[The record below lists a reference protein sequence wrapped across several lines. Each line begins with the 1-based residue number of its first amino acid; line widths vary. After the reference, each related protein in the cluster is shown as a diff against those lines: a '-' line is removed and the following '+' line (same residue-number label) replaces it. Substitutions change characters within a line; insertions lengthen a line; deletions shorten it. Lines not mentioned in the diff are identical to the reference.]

1 MKTAAFTVHATEQQ
15 SARWKMAAAAGDYAS
30 VGSWLSQAA
39 DTYLRQLAKSGLPRP
54 LAWHKGRFVAV
65 LANGRER
72 EVSGWTSPPF
82 GTFRGG
88 PSRQKRSGPHTLV
101 YLPTGRLL
109 ATLSTVREAR
119 GLAAE
124 LAAVWVRWEGKEE
137 PGQEAAAVLSR
148 LAGGRAH
155 HG

>member
-1 MKTAAFTVHATEQQ
+1 LKTAVFTVHAGPLQ
-15 SARWKMAAAAGDYAS
+15 SARWKQAADAAGHAS
-30 VGSWLSQAA
+30 VGSWLAEAA
-39 DTYLRQLAKSGLPRP
+39 DLYLHQLAKTGLPRP
-54 LAWHKGRFVAV
+54 LAWHRGTFRAV
-65 LANGRER
+65 LVNDKER
-72 EVSGWTSPPF
+72 EVRGWVSPPF

-88 PSRQKRSGPHTLV
+88 VVAQKHFGPHTLV

-109 ATLSTVREAR
+109 ATFGTIREAR
-119 GLAAE
+119 ALAAE